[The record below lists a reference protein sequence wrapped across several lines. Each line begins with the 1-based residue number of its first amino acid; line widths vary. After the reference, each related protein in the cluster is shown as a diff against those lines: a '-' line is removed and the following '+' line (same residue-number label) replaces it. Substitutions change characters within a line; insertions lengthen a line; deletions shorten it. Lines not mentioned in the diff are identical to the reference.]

1 MTPLRV
7 NLITILVVLALLGG
21 FLFGLLMPGMKA
33 LHEQQA
39 AVDEKLSEIA
49 RQQREVGA
57 VAPAYEALTTVEKSV
72 LEVKQ
77 RVPCTPQFG
86 DFLNDLSTA
95 VERTGVKD
103 YQIQPL
109 PDRRVDGENLPDA
122 VQLAKGT
129 GIVAVQLTVHADFE
143 SIFNVIA
150 RINDLQRLVHIEKFK
165 VEPAASGGPL
175 RAQIEV
181 HAYQFCNPAMQVCDH
196 GHARRPTAGG
206 DA

>member
-7 NLITILVVLALLGG
+7 NIITIVIVLALLGG
-21 FLFGLLMPGMKA
+21 FLFGLLFPGMNA

-49 RQQREVGA
+49 RQQREVGE
-57 VAPAYEALTTVEKSV
+57 VGPAYEALTAVEKSV
-72 LEVKQ
+72 LAVKR
-77 RVPCTPQFG
+77 RVPCTPEFG
-86 DFLNDLSTA
+86 DFLNDLTRA
-95 VERTGVKD
+95 VENTGVKN

-109 PDRRVDGENLPDA
+109 PDRRVDGENLPEA

-143 SIFNVIA
+143 SIFNVLA
-150 RINDLQRLVHIEKFK
+150 RIDDLQRLVHIEKFK
-165 VEPAASGGPL
+165 VEPASAGGPL

-196 GHARRPTAGG
+196 AHPNGPAAGG
-206 DA
+206 AA